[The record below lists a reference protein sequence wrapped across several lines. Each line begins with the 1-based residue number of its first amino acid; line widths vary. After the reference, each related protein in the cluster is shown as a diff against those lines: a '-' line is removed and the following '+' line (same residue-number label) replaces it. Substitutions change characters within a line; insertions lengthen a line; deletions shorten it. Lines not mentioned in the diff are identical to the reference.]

1 MVTLELHKCFVIETK
16 KNKKQISKVNE
27 VEETVRK
34 SGFLNI
40 DKFDVYRQMNLKN
53 QVMYTFLK
61 KEFKLPLKRNISG
74 LYLIPVTIRDK
85 KFSFLLDTGAQISGI
100 ARHHVP
106 KISDEIKDG
115 IELSS
120 FGGKSKKM
128 QSMICEHFQV
138 GELLIQNLPL
148 TVLDFDKYSLSSLI
162 GIDGILGW
170 DILSMLDFEID
181 GKKKEFRVI
190 ETQEDVES
198 NMLKASFPLMILRDF
213 RNRHCVVGMD
223 SGARISWLN
232 LNYVKE
238 MNLAI
243 VDEGE
248 SLSYGV
254 HGVEKFHFHLIKE
267 ARFKLESAFVVLKY
281 APTGKCDLYPGF
293 EADAV
298 FGNEIFKNRTLR
310 VLNSKNYMCLTGGN
324 HE

>member
-1 MVTLELHKCFVIETK
+1 MELHKCFVIETM

-27 VEETVRK
+27 VEELIRK
-34 SGFLNI
+34 SGFLNLS
-40 DKFDVYRQMNLKN
+40 KFDAYRQMNLKD

-74 LYLIPVTIRDK
+74 LYLIPVTIHDK
-85 KFSFLLDTGAQISGI
+85 KYSFLLDTGAQISGI
-100 ARHHVP
+100 VKHHVS
-106 KISDEIKDG
+106 KITEEIKEG
-115 IELSS
+115 IQLSS

-128 QSMICEHFQV
+128 QSIICEQLQV
-138 GELLIQNLPL
+138 GELCINNLPL
-148 TVLDFDKYSLSSLI
+148 TILDFEKYSLSSFI

-190 ETQEDVES
+190 ETQEDVEA
-198 NMLKASFPLMILRDF
+198 NMVKATFPLMILRDF
-213 RNRHCVVGMD
+213 RNRHCVVGLD
-223 SGARISWLN
+223 SGARIGWLN
-232 LNYVKE
+232 MNYAKE

-243 VDEGE
+243 VDEGD

-254 HGVEKFHFHLIKE
+254 HGVEKFHYKLIKE
-267 ARFKLESAFVVLKY
+267 VRFKLESSFIVLKY
-281 APTGKCDLYPGF
+281 VPTGKCELYPGF

-298 FGNEIFKNRTLR
+298 LGNEIFKNRTLR